1 MCERK
6 ENGMA
11 VVFEEINPDDNAFC
25 PWRQN
30 FIVVDPACRC
40 KNMEEAYNRDIE
52 LRDAYVGR
60 ELLEMMQNAD
70 DQNSSVL
77 EFGLDR
83 KACVLT
89 IINSGKQTKP
99 FSKEGF
105 ECLIRANTS
114 EKRVLGNSA
123 IGHKG
128 CGFRSLLNWAEE
140 IRIHSNHVVFTFSKD
155 ARDKA
160 WTEICEKTDPDFERE
175 KAKLLEKMTK
185 AYKGITIPL
194 SIMATPDRASE
205 RPEDGP
211 SWTEADGWIT
221 SIRIKF
227 NPCKLDEIQKQLNDI
242 TPESLLFV
250 RNLRTV
256 RVSENEDGKIL
267 KVLRDLSC
275 EKKDGC
281 RSLGEGAEVRE
292 VELKDGDETS
302 IWCKGERQEGENE
315 IVVAWRVD
323 RSPVPL
329 KNRVAY
335 TYFPT
340 TFQLPWLPCIL
351 HATFDLDP
359 SRNGI
364 NKSQANIELMRVC
377 GEFVA
382 QISVDIAEK
391 TDWDNPFTDEQVWF
405 PYDMVN
411 VGEVAL
417 NDDLRLAFKEGV
429 WRGMEKGAVYPVTSR
444 QYVAKDNFVC
454 YSLPLANF
462 LVENRVEDCFC
473 KHIWCSYDCRR
484 ITPALDNSL
493 SADAD
498 ALLKKL
504 LAELVGQTVQV
515 SKECFMGYIK
525 ALEILLGIRRAM
537 AKDLCVSCL
546 PDLECRMIPKTVTGF
561 VNCGEMLEGAADCL
575 DIHYV
580 NRNFVEC
587 YHDTGLIAKSEWN
600 NGRGLVARLSG
611 FCKCSSSDIN
621 PMKELLVGRSIE
633 GYHDARGDGY
643 GPEDCF
649 AEVVKSL
656 YCLYK
661 RSPSQQMS
669 LYFHV
674 LCEDGHVRQASDAC
688 LWDEAKSC
696 GVSKIL
702 PNLKVDDKWRIK
714 GSLEFW
720 QKELGAEDAG
730 TKNVVVNFFHDFLGV
745 SLGFPCNVKYCS
757 RWDDGKY
764 LGDQC
769 ETAEAYFDVKQHYFN
784 DWDLSDATPEGFST
798 NSQYEANSLYGLD
811 VDFINNLL
819 VKGYTAIEVFSAVL
833 HDSALCG
840 RITYKPIV
848 HASYYGDKTCTFR
861 QSYLAYS
868 MKEMEWVR
876 ALSKDE
882 IEQKVKDWDVE
893 SRRRAREVLRA
904 LRVFREVEDLTV
916 EEIYEQL
923 AEKSKKNDSRG
934 IQSFYSRARMAIR
947 KRIEQ
952 GLAQEDQCAQLAK
965 QKLGMLFARVRNDPT
980 ATSMLMLVKRE
991 EIRYW
996 DNALVSKSLL
1006 ESLPKLE
1013 IGARVG
1019 APSVEA
1025 LFGVR
1030 QLRPEDVVVL
1040 DSVKA
1045 AVNTELSDAVNA
1057 RLRKL
1062 RKYILA
1068 VRFRDEWREDIE
1080 VEAKRCKTFEVQ
1092 IVSPVETAF
1101 YLKDENGGDGGKRYR
1116 LAEGDLLQDT
1126 GGGAYWIC
1134 TSSQTVDALW
1144 SKRSFRASIVEAL
1157 CIHFRL
1163 TGTQIESAFHE
1174 VLRNDE
1180 SDNEDFRSRMMADE
1194 QWQRLEKALGLSDD
1208 ERAFW
1213 KSVAKC
1219 AGKDISDD
1227 DLEAISFESGNWK
1240 SVLKGWFA
1248 VQALPEAWAHISDFS
1263 KMEPVDIVAI
1273 ARWAKIAPADLPRPT
1288 AECIMKFVSWKVD
1301 ELKTCTAVGP
1311 FAVKLLEYL
1320 RNQGKDK
1327 QKQYVPL
1334 LHQFMEQP
1342 IADVEG
1348 RFMSSAEFPADV
1360 ELCIKQVFF
1369 DVVKEKFLIEITEL
1383 TDQKEPSPCKEYDD
1397 ILKQRGELGR
1407 LPYEEQSLAFFEGN
1421 GELLLAAFDKIEQKH
1436 AVAEDAVL
1444 EVQDGTDSVEEH
1456 LLSADELKNMMPRGN
1471 EKNSNTRS
1479 QSGGSDYDTDKEKHT
1494 RGEKAEDVVENM
1506 LKRWK
1511 TSGKCLQYGAR
1522 STISNVTGTAN
1533 DGAHFDFW
1541 YQTPSHEIRLLEVK
1555 SYSGSRVIMSIGEYN
1570 KATSEQ
1576 WRKKYDLVLV
1586 MDGKPY
1592 VMKGPLFGDDSKF
1605 KDFIGR
1611 EVESYSLRIEL
1622 KSNQGNKSQDE

>member
-1 MCERK
+1 
-6 ENGMA
+6 MA
-11 VVFEEINPDDNAFC
+11 VVFEKINPDDNAFC

-30 FIVVDPACRC
+30 FIIVDPACRC

-175 KAKLLEKMTK
+175 KEKLLEKMAK
-185 AYKGITIPL
+185 AYKGVTIPL
-194 SIMATPDRASE
+194 SIMATPARASE

-256 RVSENEDGKIL
+256 RVSENEDGKIV

-275 EKKDGC
+275 EKKDGYG
-281 RSLGEGAEVRE
+281 SLGHGVAVRK

-315 IVVAWRVD
+315 IVVAWRED
-323 RSPVPL
+323 RRPVPL
-329 KNRVAY
+329 KSRVAY

-340 TFQLPWLPCIL
+340 TFQLSWLPCIL

-391 TDWDNPFTDEQVWF
+391 TDWANAFTDDQVWF
-405 PYDMVN
+405 PFDMLN
-411 VGEVAL
+411 VGEIAG

-429 WRGMEKGAVYPVTSR
+429 RCGTEEGVVYPVTSR
-444 QYVAKDNFVC
+444 QYVSKDNYVC
-454 YSLPLANF
+454 YSLSLANF
-462 LVENRVEDCFC
+462 LVEKGVEDCFR
-473 KHIWCSYDCRR
+473 KHIWCSYDSRR
-484 ITPALDNSL
+484 IAPALDNSL
-493 SADAD
+493 AADAD
-498 ALLKKL
+498 ALLKKFL
-504 LAELVGQTVQV
+504 SELADSPDPL
-515 SKECFMGYIK
+515 SKESFVGYIK
-525 ALEILLGIRRAM
+525 ALEIVLGIRRTL

-546 PDLECRMIPKTVTGF
+546 PDLENRMIPKTVTGF

-633 GYHDARGDGY
+633 GYNDARGDGY
-643 GPEDCF
+643 GPKDCF
-649 AEVVKSL
+649 VEVVKSL

-661 RSPSQQMS
+661 RSPSQRMS

-688 LWDEAKSC
+688 LWDEAIAF
-696 GVSKIL
+696 GVSAIL
-702 PNLKVDDKWRIK
+702 PNLEIDNKWRMK

-720 QKELGAEDAG
+720 QKELGAEDAD
-730 TKNVVVNFFHDFLGV
+730 TKNAILNFFHNFLGV
-745 SLGFPCNVKYCS
+745 SLGFPCIVKYCS
-757 RWDDGKY
+757 RWDNGQY
-764 LGDQC
+764 LASQC

-784 DWDLSDATPEGFST
+784 DWDLSNVRPEVFNT

-811 VDFINNLL
+811 AEFIHNLL
-819 VKGYTAIEVFSAVL
+819 VKYTAIEVFSAVL
-833 HDSALCG
+833 RDPALCG

-876 ALSKDE
+876 TLSKDE

-923 AEKSKKNDSRG
+923 AEKSKKNDSKG

-952 GLAQEDQCAQLAK
+952 GLAQEDQCSQLAK
-965 QKLGMLFARVRNDPT
+965 QKLDKLFARVRNDQT
-980 ATSMLMLVKRE
+980 GTSMLTLVKRE

-996 DNALVSKSLL
+996 DNALVSRSLL

-1030 QLRPEDVVVL
+1030 QLRSEDVVVL

-1080 VEAKRCKTFEVQ
+1080 VEAKRCKTFEVK
-1092 IVSPVETAF
+1092 IVSPMASAF
-1101 YLKDENGGDGGKRYR
+1101 YLKDVNGGDGGTRYR

-1126 GGGAYWIC
+1126 GSGVYWIC
-1134 TSSQTVDALW
+1134 TSSPTVDALW
-1144 SKRSFRASIVEAL
+1144 SKRSFRTSVVEAL

-1180 SDNEDFRSRMMADE
+1180 SENEEFRSRMMADE
-1194 QWQRLEKALGLSDD
+1194 QWRRLEKALGLSDD
-1208 ERAFW
+1208 ERVFW
-1213 KSVAKC
+1213 KTVAKR
-1219 AGKDISDD
+1219 AGKEISDE
-1227 DLEAISFESGNWK
+1227 DLETISFENGNWK
-1240 SVLKGWFA
+1240 SVLKGWFG
-1248 VQALPEAWAHISDFS
+1248 VQVLPEEFESVSDFS
-1263 KMEPVDIVAI
+1263 KMEPVDIIAI
-1273 ARWAKIAPADLPRPT
+1273 ARWAKIPPSDLPRPT
-1288 AECIMKFVSWKVD
+1288 ADRIKEYVSSKLD
-1301 ELKTCTAVGP
+1301 ELKAFKAVGT
-1311 FAVKLLEYL
+1311 FAVKLHESLK
-1320 RNQGKDK
+1320 QQSKDK
-1327 QKQYVPL
+1327 HRQYVPL

-1342 IADVEG
+1342 IADVESQ
-1348 RFMSSAEFPADV
+1348 FMSCNEFPADV
-1360 ELCIKQVFF
+1360 EQRIKQLLF
-1369 DVVKEKFLIEITEL
+1369 DAVEKKFSIRMSEL
-1383 TDQKEPSPCKEYDD
+1383 TEQREPAPCKEYDD
-1397 ILKQRGELGR
+1397 ILTKRDLNS
-1407 LPYEEQSLAFFEGN
+1407 LSYEDLSLVYFEGN
-1421 GELLLAAFDKIEQKH
+1421 KESLLAAFNKIEQKH
-1436 AVAEDAVL
+1436 IAAEEPTLKDPNGA
-1444 EVQDGTDSVEEH
+1444 ESVEEQM
-1456 LLSADELKNMMPRGN
+1456 LDADDLKDIVSAANAKKSGVMSHP
-1471 EKNSNTRS
+1471 
-1479 QSGGSDYDTDKEKHT
+1479 GGSDYDTDKLKHA

-1506 LKRWK
+1506 LRRWK
-1511 TSGKCLQYGAR
+1511 TTGKCLQYGAR

-1541 YQTPSHEIRLLEVK
+1541 YETSLHEIRLIEVK
-1555 SYSGSRVIMSIGEYN
+1555 SYSGSRVIMSSGEYG

-1592 VMKGPLFGDDSKF
+1592 VMEGPLFGDDSKF
-1605 KDFIGR
+1605 KDSIGR